1 MLRRL
6 LWKLVMWGDNRA
18 QYTKSGMLAAEQ
30 ILFAAENGC
39 LESRVR
45 IKRALCC
52 YAHIRA
58 VLGQENSD
66 ER

>member
-6 LWKLVMWGDNRA
+6 LLKLAMRGDDRA

-52 YAHIRA
+52 YAYIRA
-58 VLGQENSD
+58 VLGQENGD

>member
-6 LWKLVMWGDNRA
+6 LLKLAMQGDDRA

-52 YAHIRA
+52 YAYIRA
-58 VLGQENSD
+58 VLGQENGD